1 LSLVEEADVK
11 GEIIETDIDDL
22 VLTLLEIFYSG
33 YFVDID
39 ANFTLLEGQ
48 VGEKLH
54 YFGKHNVA
62 ISEDGLWEL

>member
-1 LSLVEEADVK
+1 MSLVEEADAK

-33 YFVDID
+33 YLVDVD

-62 ISEDGLWEL
+62 VSEDGLGKL